1 MRTFPEIPDW
11 VKLEHQVQQ
20 ILTDQETHGW
30 RIDVALARE
39 LTQVIQREL
48 EEASAI
54 LRDRHPH
61 VGISQFTPLRDNKT
75 KGYFTGCVSTRLTD
89 LNPTSRDHI
98 AWILQEKHGW
108 KPREF
113 TASTR
118 DKEKQKPQIDE
129 KVLSEIGSEDSMLF
143 MKCLTATKMLG
154 MLSSGVNAYLKLVTT
169 SDRIHHHCSV
179 GTVTGRCHHLRP
191 NLGQTPSRSDFRKL
205 FIPSEGMVMV
215 GSDLAQIELRML
227 SHLLCRYD
235 GGRYRDILLNGDI
248 HQVNADAM
256 GVTRREVKTLSY
268 AIIYSAGN
276 KKLGLTFDKTLSDEQ
291 ANKKGKELREAFIG
305 AIPGFGQLLT
315 DIRNRAKG
323 GWVKAI
329 DGRKIHLDSP
339 HKALNACLQASSA
352 VIAKR
357 WLVIAQETIKST
369 QLRAHQL
376 AFIHDELQY
385 ECEPQQ
391 ANDLSSALTFAA
403 AAAGEFY
410 KVRCPIEADAR
421 IGASWADTH

>member
-1 MRTFPEIPDW
+1 
-11 VKLEHQVQQ
+11 
-20 ILTDQETHGW
+20 
-30 RIDVALARE
+30 
-39 LTQVIQREL
+39 
-48 EEASAI
+48 
-54 LRDRHPH
+54 
-61 VGISQFTPLRDNKT
+61 
-75 KGYFTGCVSTRLTD
+75 
-89 LNPTSRDHI
+89 
-98 AWILQEKHGW
+98 
-108 KPREF
+108 
-113 TASTR
+113 
-118 DKEKQKPQIDE
+118 
-129 KVLSEIGSEDSMLF
+129 
-143 MKCLTATKMLG
+143 
-154 MLSSGVNAYLKLVTT
+154 
-169 SDRIHHHCSV
+169 
-179 GTVTGRCHHLRP
+179 
-191 NLGQTPSRSDFRKL
+191 
-205 FIPSEGMVMV
+205 
-215 GSDLAQIELRML
+215 ML

-276 KKLGLTFDKTLSDEQ
+276 KKLGLTFDKTLSEEQ

-357 WLVIAQETIKST
+357 WLVIAHETIKST

-385 ECEPQQ
+385 ECEPQH
-391 ANDLSSALTFAA
+391 ANDLSTALTFAA

>member
-179 GTVTGRCHHLRP
+179 GTISHRAHHLRP
-191 NLGQTPSRSDFRKL
+191 NLGQVPSREDFRRL
-205 FIPSEGMVMV
+205 FIPSEGMTMV

-227 SHLLCRYD
+227 SHYLCRYD
-235 GGRYRDILLNGDI
+235 GGRYRDILLHGDI

-256 GVTRREVKTLSY
+256 GVTRKEVKTLSY

-305 AIPGFGQLLT
+305 AIPGFGQLLA
-315 DIRNRAKG
+315 DIRTRAKG

-329 DGRKIHLDSP
+329 DGRKIYLDSP
-339 HKALNACLQASSA
+339 HKALNACLQSSSA

-357 WLVIAQETIKST
+357 WMVIAQETIKST

-385 ECEPQQ
+385 ECEPQH
-391 ANDLSSALTFAA
+391 ANDLSTALTFAA

>member
-30 RIDVALARE
+30 RIDVALAWE

-48 EEASAI
+48 EASAI
-54 LRDRHPH
+54 LRDRYPY

-113 TASTR
+113 TAS
-118 DKEKQKPQIDE
+118 QKPQIDE

-276 KKLGLTFDKTLSDEQ
+276 KKARLTFDKTLSDEK

-305 AIPGFGQLLT
+305 PFLASVSYLQTSETVRKVAGSKQST
-315 DIRNRAKG
+315 DEKSILIAPTKLECLPSGKFSSYRKTLACNRTRNNQ
-323 GWVKAI
+323 
-329 DGRKIHLDSP
+329 IHP
-339 HKALNACLQASSA
+339 TTGAPTRIHPRRTA
-352 VIAKR
+352 VR
-357 WLVIAQETIKST
+357 V
-369 QLRAHQL
+369 
-376 AFIHDELQY
+376 
-385 ECEPQQ
+385 
-391 ANDLSSALTFAA
+391 
-403 AAAGEFY
+403 
-410 KVRCPIEADAR
+410 
-421 IGASWADTH
+421 

>member
-30 RIDVALARE
+30 RIDVALARNLHKLSRE
-39 LTQVIQREL
+39 NLRRLLQYYETGILTSESRN
-48 EEASAI
+48 S
-54 LRDRHPH
+54 
-61 VGISQFTPLRDNKT
+61 TPLRDNKT

-205 FIPSEGMVMV
+205 FVPSEGMVMV

-305 AIPGFGQLLT
+305 AIPGFGQLLA
-315 DIRNRAKG
+315 DIRTRAKG

-339 HKALNACLQASSA
+339 HK
-352 VIAKR
+352 
-357 WLVIAQETIKST
+357 ST
-369 QLRAHQL
+369 QCLLTGQ
-376 AFIHDELQY
+376 
-385 ECEPQQ
+385 
-391 ANDLSSALTFAA
+391 LSSYREAL
-403 AAAGEFY
+403 AGDRTRNNQIHPTTGAPTRIHPRRIA
-410 KVRCPIEADAR
+410 VRV
-421 IGASWADTH
+421 